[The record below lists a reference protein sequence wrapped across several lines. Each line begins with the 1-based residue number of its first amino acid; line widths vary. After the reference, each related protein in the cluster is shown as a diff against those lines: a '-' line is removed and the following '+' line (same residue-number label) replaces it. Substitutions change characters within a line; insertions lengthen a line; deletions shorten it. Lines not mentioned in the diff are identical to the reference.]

1 MIVVY
6 GIKTCDTCRKAL
18 KWLEAEGLPHR
29 FHDYRQDGLDAA
41 LLDRF
46 IDAFGAAQLFNKS
59 SKTWR
64 GFTEEQKTQA
74 ASGEGRALLL
84 ADPTVI
90 KRPIFEHQG
99 RFALGFRDAQ
109 KTELVKWTA

>member
-18 KWLEAEGLPHR
+18 KWLEAEGIPHR
-29 FHDYRQDGLDAA
+29 FHDYRQDGAEAA
-41 LLDRF
+41 LIDSF
-46 IDAFGAAQLFNKS
+46 IAAFGTANLFNKS

-64 GFTEEQKTQA
+64 GFSEAERKKA
-74 ASGEGRALLL
+74 LDGDGRALLL

-90 KRPIFEHQG
+90 KRPIFEHQN
-99 RFALGFRDAQ
+99 RFAMGFREAQ
-109 KTELVKWTA
+109 KAEIIEWTR